1 MQMHNRWLKITILIL
16 LGAVFVVRTLD
27 GARVGANA
35 NRPPSRQTGAP
46 GENNCTSCHDT
57 AAVNSGGGTVTLT
70 GLPASYAP
78 SQAIPLTVQVAQTGL
93 SRFGFQVTAIDSTGK
108 QAGTIVATDTARTVL
123 STGTVGANLRQ
134 YIGQTSAGT
143 NAGSWSFTWNAPAT
157 PVGTVTF
164 YVAGLTAN
172 NDGDTPGDFTYTIS
186 RSITPAAQCTYAITP
201 TSANVAATGG
211 TGTVA
216 VTAGTGCAW
225 TATSNAAF
233 ITITSGASGTGNG
246 MVGYTVAANTL
257 GTARTGTLT
266 IAGQT
271 FTVNQAAA
279 ACTYAITPTSASIAA
294 TGGSGT
300 VAITAG
306 MGCAW
311 TAASNTA
318 WITITS
324 ATSGSGNGS
333 ITYMVAASTG
343 PARTSTLTIA
353 GLTFTVN
360 QAAAACTYAITPT
373 SANVAATGGTGMV
386 AVTAGTGCMWTAT
399 SNAGF
404 ITITSGA
411 SGTGNGTVAY
421 TVATNT
427 GAARTGTL
435 TVAGL
440 TFTVNQAAGTQCT
453 YAVIPTSTNVGAT
466 GGTGSVSV
474 TTAAGCTYTATS
486 NAAFITITSGASG
499 TGNGTVTYTVAANTG
514 AARTGTITIAGQ
526 TFTVNQA
533 VGTQCAYTLTPVS
546 ANVAATGGSGS
557 VAITTAAG
565 CAYTATSNAA
575 FITITSGASGSG
587 PGTVNYTVAANTGAA
602 RTGTLTI
609 AGQTFTVNQAASQMQ
624 MGCYDDDYEFKG
636 TIQSLPSTSG
646 FIGDWMVSGRTV
658 RVGMYT
664 KIEAKNAQVAVGA
677 VVEIEGC
684 VQTDGTLIAKEIEV
698 KSGPGANYTFTG
710 NVELLPDTMGRI
722 GDWKVSGV
730 IVHVATATM
739 IKQGKT
745 MVALGVRVEVEGMR
759 RADGSVDA
767 NKIEAK
773 SDMGPGQVEF
783 QGTVESLP
791 STSGRIGPWSIGG
804 RMVNVTAST
813 RFKPDAASIAIGFT
827 VIVRG
832 TMKAD
837 GSIDATE
844 IELKSRGGGHGSY
857 VEFNGTVEMLPGTTG
872 QIGVWTV
879 SGRKVNV
886 VANTKI
892 DWEEGPVVIGSKVR
906 IRGSLQADGSINAVK
921 IKVKDHSGLFEFK
934 GVIESLPAAA
944 NLIGDWRVGGRTI
957 RVVAST
963 VIERKY
969 GMVVVGAFVEVH
981 GLQQS
986 DGSIAATEIEVKGP
1000 AGGAYMNFTPAT
1012 TVSAAS
1018 YAETIAPEA
1027 IVSAFGANLS
1037 SSTGVATSLPLPTLL
1052 GDASVMVDGRKAR
1065 MFWASPNQIN
1075 FQVPS
1080 DAPAGSANVVV
1091 MRQGQ
1096 PVSQGTIQIASVAL
1110 GLFTANASGMG
1121 APAGVVLRVKA
1132 NGQQSYE
1139 PIARYD
1145 AGSKQFVPVTILRNA
1160 GEQLYLILFG
1170 TGLKQ
1175 AANTDGNPANGVA
1188 ENVLAT
1194 IGGVNAQVVFAGVA
1208 AGFAGLE
1215 QINIRIP
1222 DNAPA
1227 NPSSPVVVRARDLLN
1242 NWKLANGV
1250 TITLQ

>member
-333 ITYMVAASTG
+333 IKYMVAASTG
-343 PARTSTLTIA
+343 P
-353 GLTFTVN
+353 
-360 QAAAACTYAITPT
+360 
-373 SANVAATGGTGMV
+373 
-386 AVTAGTGCMWTAT
+386 
-399 SNAGF
+399 
-404 ITITSGA
+404 
-411 SGTGNGTVAY
+411 
-421 TVATNT
+421 
-427 GAARTGTL
+427 ARTGTL